1 LKFSHFFIDRP
12 IFAMALSILLVLAGA
27 VAYLG
32 LPVAQYPEIAPPQIQ
47 IQATYPGAD
56 PEVLAETVATP
67 IEEQVNGVE
76 NMLYM
81 SSQMTNNGTV
91 TITVTFSLG
100 TNIDTAQV
108 LVQNRV
114 AIAQPR
120 LPQEVQLLGVTTL
133 KQSPDLMMVVHLLS
147 PNNTYTQEY
156 ISNYALIQIRDPLSR
171 LTGIGNVQ
179 IFGERDYS
187 MRIWLDPNKMYARS
201 LTVDDVTSAI
211 QAQNVQVAAGQL
223 GAEPAPKG
231 TDFTLTINTLGR
243 LITTDQF
250 KQIIVKRGANG
261 QIVYLADVARVE
273 LGAKD
278 YSTTSSLDGKPAA
291 ALGIFQLPGS
301 NALAAS
307 KAVREKMKELS
318 AYFPAGLE
326 YRIVYDPTQFV
337 QQSIEAVFHTL
348 FEAIILVLIVVLVF
362 LQSWRATIIPLLA
375 VPVSLVGTFAVMAA
389 LGFSLNNLSLFG
401 LVLAIGIVV
410 DDAIVVVENVERNI
424 EEGLEPKPATRKA
437 MDEVGGPVVAIAIV
451 LSAVFIPTAFVS
463 GITGQFYRQFALTIA
478 VSTLISAFNSLTL
491 SPALAALL
499 LRGKKSKPDPLTRL
513 LDLILGWFFRLFNR
527 AFSATTTGYSRIVA
541 RLLRL
546 AAVVLVVYAGL
557 LFLTGLGFKTV
568 PGGFIPTQDQG
579 YLIILA
585 QLPDG
590 ASLQRTGV
598 AQEQISE
605 IVRKI
610 PGVAHTVEIGGYSGL
625 DGTTRTN
632 ACTVF
637 ATLQEFPDRENDPA
651 RSGTAI
657 LGAIRRQVSRIP
669 DALVLAF
676 PPPPVRGVGNAGGF
690 KLQIEDRRSAGL
702 AALYA
707 ATNAVI
713 AKASEQPGM
722 AGLFTSYRFNV
733 PQVYLDI
740 DRKKAETLNV
750 PVNAVF
756 DALQTYLG
764 SSYVN
769 DFNFLGRVYQVTA
782 QAEPKF
788 RDQIANIRQLYT
800 RNSNGSMVPL
810 GTLFS
815 AREIVGPDK
824 VMHYNLYPSADI
836 SGTTIGGLSSG
847 QAIELMNQVCQETLP
862 PQFGIEWTEL
872 SLQQIIAGNSA
883 VYIFPLCVVFVF
895 LVLAA
900 LYESWALPLS
910 IILIVPMCLL
920 AAIAGV
926 FIRQMDNDI
935 FTQIGFVVLVGLA
948 CKNAILIVE
957 FARDEVQRGQDR
969 FIAATD
975 AARLRLRPILMT
987 SFAFTLGVLPL
998 VVAKGA
1004 GAEMRQAL
1012 GTAVFSGM
1020 IGVTFFGIFLTPVFF
1035 SVIMKFFGPKGRKG
1049 ETATGRVGETADERV
1064 GETAKGRSGESAAGE

>member
-1 LKFSHFFIDRP
+1 
-12 IFAMALSILLVLAGA
+12 MALSILLVLAGA

-81 SSQMTNNGTV
+81 NSQMTNNGTV

-120 LPQEVQLLGVTTL
+120 LPQEVQQLGVTTL

-147 PNNTYTQEY
+147 PNNTYSQEY

-231 TDFTLTINTLGR
+231 TDFTLTVNTLGR

-337 QQSIEAVFHTL
+337 QQSIEAVYHTL

-437 MDEVGGPVVAIAIV
+437 MDEVGGPVVAIAVV

-499 LRGKKSKPDPLTRL
+499 LRGKQTKPDPLARL
-513 LDLILGWFFRLFNR
+513 LDLILGWFFRVFNR

-598 AQEQISE
+598 AQEQVSE

-651 RSGTAI
+651 RSATAI
-657 LGAIRRQVSRIP
+657 LGAVRRQVSRIP

-722 AGLFTSYRFNV
+722 AGLFTSYRYNV

-740 DRKKAETLNV
+740 DRKKAQTLNV

-769 DFNFLGRVYQVTA
+769 DFNFLGRVYQVMA

-788 RDQIANIRQLYT
+788 RDEIANIRQSYT
-800 RNSNGSMVPL
+800 RNSNGNMVPL

-836 SGTTIGGLSSG
+836 SGTTVGGLSSG
-847 QAIELMNQVCQETLP
+847 QAIQLMNQVCQETLP

-1004 GAEMRQAL
+1004 GAEMRQAI

-1049 ETATGRVGETADERV
+1049 DSANGRVGDTANGRV

>member
-1 LKFSHFFIDRP
+1 MKFSHFFIDRP

-56 PEVLAETVATP
+56 PEVLAEVVATP

-187 MRIWLDPNKMYARS
+187 MRIWLDPNKMYARN

-250 KQIIVKRGANG
+250 KQIIIKRGTNG

-337 QQSIEAVFHTL
+337 EQSIEAVYHTL

-362 LQSWRATIIPLLA
+362 LQSWRTTIIPLLA

-499 LRGKKSKPDPLTRL
+499 LRGKQSKPDPLARL

-527 AFSATTTGYSRIVA
+527 AFSATTSGYSRVVA

-546 AAVVLVVYAGL
+546 AAVVLLVYAGL

-637 ATLQEFPDRENDPA
+637 ATLQEFPD
-651 RSGTAI
+651 
-657 LGAIRRQVSRIP
+657 
-669 DALVLAF
+669 
-676 PPPPVRGVGNAGGF
+676 
-690 KLQIEDRRSAGL
+690 
-702 AALYA
+702 
-707 ATNAVI
+707 
-713 AKASEQPGM
+713 
-722 AGLFTSYRFNV
+722 
-733 PQVYLDI
+733 
-740 DRKKAETLNV
+740 
-750 PVNAVF
+750 
-756 DALQTYLG
+756 
-764 SSYVN
+764 
-769 DFNFLGRVYQVTA
+769 
-782 QAEPKF
+782 
-788 RDQIANIRQLYT
+788 
-800 RNSNGSMVPL
+800 
-810 GTLFS
+810 S
-815 AREIVGPDK
+815 AR
-824 VMHYNLYPSADI
+824 
-836 SGTTIGGLSSG
+836 TT
-847 QAIELMNQVCQETLP
+847 
-862 PQFGIEWTEL
+862 
-872 SLQQIIAGNSA
+872 
-883 VYIFPLCVVFVF
+883 
-895 LVLAA
+895 
-900 LYESWALPLS
+900 
-910 IILIVPMCLL
+910 
-920 AAIAGV
+920 
-926 FIRQMDNDI
+926 R
-935 FTQIGFVVLVGLA
+935 
-948 CKNAILIVE
+948 
-957 FARDEVQRGQDR
+957 RDRGRR
-969 FIAATD
+969 F
-975 AARLRLRPILMT
+975 
-987 SFAFTLGVLPL
+987 
-998 VVAKGA
+998 
-1004 GAEMRQAL
+1004 
-1012 GTAVFSGM
+1012 
-1020 IGVTFFGIFLTPVFF
+1020 
-1035 SVIMKFFGPKGRKG
+1035 
-1049 ETATGRVGETADERV
+1049 
-1064 GETAKGRSGESAAGE
+1064 